1 MAPTQNQISIFHISL
16 DRKAIQI
23 IPNTLFSL
31 FSSSPLGF
39 RPCLSFSPLVRS
51 LYPLFLHAFHAF
63 RPRFWVYLKFLGF
76 SKIDVYFVK
85 FLGWVLCFWCNM
97 IMHCIQF
104 AFSQCF
110 MYLNVCL
117 YAWKL
122 CADSFGLG
130 WTHDAIMFSTSNLYA
145 FFMHTYPIFSL
156 FLVLCCDGVF
166 LFVSLS
172 ISLSLSLSLSDSL
185 CMAPKHKSTLSRN
198 PLHSGTSSSNPTPL
212 HIQFR
217 DKKAHKD
224 FSENFS
230 NHSIHLERHVVFF
243 LFYLHKNISD
253 LSFSFFIYKIDLNF
267 FYI

>member
-172 ISLSLSLSLSDSL
+172 ISLSLSLFRIVCAWHQSI
-185 CMAPKHKSTLSRN
+185 N
-198 PLHSGTSSSNPTPL
+198 PLCLGTLFILGHLLLILLLFTSSSVIRRPIRTSRRTSPT
-212 HIQFR
+212 I
-217 DKKAHKD
+217 
-224 FSENFS
+224 
-230 NHSIHLERHVVFF
+230 VF
-243 LFYLHKNISD
+243 I
-253 LSFSFFIYKIDLNF
+253 
-267 FYI
+267 